1 MDIPNLTGTEILE
14 QVKMAKIVDLKRLL
28 NEWKTENSETI
39 IETISAKINS
49 CKTIEELTELDVVA
63 ESNLI
68 LKSLDFLKNQKIFKF
83 KNRVSAELSKTDYK
97 IWKYQEGQLSLDEY
111 ENVKGVRQT
120 IRDKY
125 NEIEAKVLTAE
136 SIEELEKL
144 EKNFQL

>member
-14 QVKMAKIVDLKRLL
+14 QVKTAKIVDLKRLL
-28 NEWKTENSETI
+28 TEWKTENSKPI

-68 LKSLDFLKNQKIFKF
+68 LNSLDFLKNQKIFKF

-120 IRDKY
+120 IRNKY

-144 EKNFQL
+144 EKDFQL